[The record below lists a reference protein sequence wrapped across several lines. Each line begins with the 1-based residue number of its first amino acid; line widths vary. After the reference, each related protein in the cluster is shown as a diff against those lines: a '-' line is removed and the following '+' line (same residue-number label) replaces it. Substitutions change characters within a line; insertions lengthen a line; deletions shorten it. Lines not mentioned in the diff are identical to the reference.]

1 MKTRALWVTICVVT
15 GLSCSQPVKKGTF
28 MIDGDIKSVPDQK
41 IYLEQISFSGTQPE
55 ILDSAKISA
64 GHFKLKAIAPN
75 QGLYRLRL
83 ENNPSYLLINDQPQ
97 IVFQADGGDSTLQS
111 AKFNSPANNSLMRFI
126 MNLDSLHTILIG
138 ENNNLTELQEQ
149 HSDSLAAT
157 AQGVFDASDKS
168 YKNFLYQYID
178 SAASPVTAL
187 FALTYSQELGM
198 DTVIG
203 LVKHLQKKFPGEQ
216 SVAEVAHQLDQFVAS
231 QQKKEEGPAALAPGK
246 MAPDFTL
253 PDVDGKSFKLSSL
266 RGKFVLVDFWASW
279 CGPCRQENPNVVAAW
294 KQFRDK
300 NFMIVGVSL
309 DKDRSDWLQ
318 AIKDDGLAWK
328 QTSDLKYWNSEAA
341 AIYGV
346 EAIPYNVLIDPQ
358 GRIIAT
364 ELRGPALQAK
374 LSEVL
379 K

>member
-149 HSDSLAAT
+149 HSDSLATT